1 MREIDEEY
9 EKLRSEVDEEL
20 KKILDEED
28 KKRKGVIGET
38 YQKLS
43 EILNEKGRADDCIKE
58 SIVYTEELD
67 IMAGQWNDKTKEDC
81 GHLDE
86 RLEKLRACL

>member
-1 MREIDEEY
+1 M
-9 EKLRSEVDEEL
+9 
-20 KKILDEED
+20 
-28 KKRKGVIGET
+28 
-38 YQKLS
+38 
-43 EILNEKGRADDCIKE
+43 
-58 SIVYTEELD
+58 YTEELD